1 MTFGKT
7 TLRLA
12 AASALVASAAVGA
25 TAVFAQAAPKTT
37 EAAEVAITRGPKAV
51 ADPTKL
57 LPVPQD
63 YHPKKTSWGDP
74 DFTGMWPIDSI
85 ASIFFQRNDRYG
97 NRFYLNQEEL
107 DAREKQRQGS
117 LKRYEEEAKQ
127 GKIGMGHWV
136 ESDARGSQTAL
147 LIDPPNGKLPAMTPW
162 AQNLYKAGRSSW
174 VNGQPFDWTSDFD
187 TWDRCITRGFPASML
202 PFRYNNGIRV
212 KQSPGFVVIDLE
224 MIHDSRVIPVAANK
238 AQFAELLKTRWPANV
253 RAWMGQSLGYWE
265 DENTLVIETTNIKA
279 GNSVTGD
286 HLDRGPSPLNMA
298 TMGVPPNN
306 TIPTSDQAKVVERLT
321 MTGPNSIM
329 YEMTYS
335 DPKVFT
341 APFTARLPWSRN
353 EDYAFYEYA
362 CFEGDV
368 QVRNYINASRTQRG
382 LTTSEIG
389 DPDRVGN
396 EPVAA
401 AKPATEAVGG

>member
-1 MTFGKT
+1 MNFRKS

-12 AASALVASAAVGA
+12 AASALVATAGIGA
-25 TAVFAQAAPKTT
+25 TAVFAQASPNTK
-37 EAAEVAITRGPKAV
+37 EAAEVAATRGPKAV

-63 YHPKKTSWGDP
+63 YHPKKTLWGEP
-74 DFTGMWPIDSI
+74 DFTGTWPIDSI
-85 ASIFFQRNDRYG
+85 ASIFFQRPDRFG

-107 DAREKQRQGS
+107 DAREKDRQGS
-117 LKRYEEEAKQ
+117 LKRYEEEDKQ

-136 ESDARGSQTAL
+136 ESDASGSQTAL

-162 AQNLYKAGRSSW
+162 AQEMYKNGRSSW
-174 VNGQPFDWTSDFD
+174 VNGQPYDWVSDFD
-187 TWDRCITRGFPASML
+187 TWDRCVTRGFPASML
-202 PFRYNNGIRV
+202 PFRYNNGIRI
-212 KQSPGFVVIDLE
+212 KQSPGYVVIDLE

-238 AQFAELLKTRWPANV
+238 AQFAQLLKTRWPANV
-253 RAWMGQSLGYWE
+253 RTWMGQSLGYWE
-265 DENTLVIETTNIKA
+265 DDNTLVIETTNIK
-279 GNSVTGD
+279 TGD
-286 HLDRGPSPLNMA
+286 SVIGNGYDRGPSPLNMA

-321 MTGPNSIM
+321 MTGPDAIM

-341 APFTARLPWSRN
+341 APFTARLPWTRN
-353 EDYAFYEYA
+353 EKYEFYEYA

-382 LTTSEIG
+382 LKTSEIG
-389 DPDRVGN
+389 DPARTGVGS
-396 EPVAA
+396 
-401 AKPATEAVGG
+401 

>member
-1 MTFGKT
+1 MSFRMT

-12 AASALVASAAVGA
+12 AASALVASAGIGTAVVAQDKAPAA
-25 TAVFAQAAPKTT
+25 TANT
-37 EAAEVAITRGPKAV
+37 AETTRGPVAV

-57 LPVPQD
+57 LPVPQN
-63 YHPKKTSWGDP
+63 YHPKKTAWGEP
-74 DFTGMWPIDSI
+74 NFTGTWPIDSI

-107 DAREKQRQGS
+107 DAREKERQGS
-117 LKRYEEEAKQ
+117 LKRYEEEDKQ

-136 ESDARGSQTAL
+136 ESDASGSQTAL
-147 LIDPPNGKLPAMTPW
+147 LVDPANGKLPAMTPW
-162 AQNLYKAGRSSW
+162 AQELYKNGRSSW
-174 VNGQPFDWTSDFD
+174 VNGQPYDWVSDFD
-187 TWDRCITRGFPASML
+187 TWDRCVTRGFPASML

-212 KQSPGFVVIDLE
+212 KQSPGYVVIDLE
-224 MIHDSRVIPVAANK
+224 MIHDSRIIPVAANK
-238 AQFAELLKTRWPANV
+238 AQFAQLLKKRWPANV
-253 RAWMGQSLGYWE
+253 RTWMGQSLGYWE
-265 DENTLVIETTNIKA
+265 DDNTLVIETTNIK
-279 GNSVTGD
+279 TGD
-286 HLDRGPSPLNMA
+286 SVIGNGYDRGPSPLNMA

-321 MTGPNSIM
+321 MTGPDSIM

-341 APFTARLPWSRN
+341 APFTARLPWTRN

-368 QVRNYINASRTQRG
+368 QVRNYINASRAQRG
-382 LTTSEIG
+382 LKTSEIG

-396 EPVAA
+396 VSAAETVA
-401 AKPATEAVGG
+401 PAVGG